1 MKHFSYNHFPSVP
14 LRLILIIPL
23 LLQILA
29 VVGLTGYLSLH
40 HNYQT
45 VNHVSNQLRSQI
57 TNRIQGYLQTYLATP
72 SVINQTN
79 LNAIKRNQLSL
90 DLNQPTNLSK
100 SYLWQQ
106 SQLFD
111 AASLIFLSSHQ
122 GGEFL
127 GIARSTHQS
136 SWELVIA
143 NQTTEYQNHYYN
155 VSLEGKQGELLKR
168 DTQPY
173 DARLQPWYT
182 TATNTGKLTWS
193 DIVRAFNSGES
204 AITASQPIYDQSNNL
219 LGVIGVTLSLENLN
233 TFLGELNIGDSG
245 QAFILE
251 DSGELVASSTP
262 EQLFTQETNSNQLQQ
277 LSGSNSSNVLIQGTV
292 NYLTEQF
299 GELNQ
304 IKDTQQLE
312 FKLQGK
318 RQFIQI
324 LPISNALGLNWL
336 IVTVIPETDLVGQVN
351 PYLSNLIWLCL
362 AALGITTVIGIYTFR
377 LITKSILN
385 FQQASEKL
393 AVGEW
398 NQTVTKQS
406 IPEFNTLA
414 TAFNQMAQKL
424 RESYRNLEQTNQQL
438 QQTNQ
443 QLTKHLEEQTKELN
457 TAKEMVKIANQTKS
471 EFLANMSHELRTPL
485 NGILGYAQIL
495 QHSDTLNP
503 KEKKGVE
510 IIHQCSSHL
519 LNLISDILDL
529 SKIEARKLELDP
541 HPLHF
546 PSLLQGVAEICHL
559 KAEQKKLAFIYHR
572 DSRLPCGIEADEKR
586 LRQVLINLLGNAIK
600 FTEQGGVT
608 FTVEV
613 LDDSNHELVKE
624 QSTKAQVPYP
634 TINIRFQIEDTG
646 VGITPEQLSTIFLP
660 FEQVGETKKQ
670 TQGTGLGLAISK
682 TIIETMGSSIQVKS
696 QPGQGSTFW
705 FDLALP
711 EVPEW
716 AQLSR
721 NIQAQTIVGYQGKKR
736 KILMVDDRWENRS
749 VVVNLLEPIGFE
761 IQQASNGQEALHKL
775 VTFQPDLLIIDLVMP
790 VMDGFEMLRQL
801 PKFSQG
807 QNFVV
812 IVTSAS
818 VFEVDKTNSF
828 NAGADDFLPKP
839 VQTDLLLDLLQKYL
853 HLEWVYQEDEPVAT
867 PKVEETPTQITQ
879 SAIQTREIL
888 PPQDDDL
895 TLLYELTRKGL
906 IHKILKEVDRIEQA
920 NNQVVPFTQQL
931 RELAE
936 GFKIKQMRTFLEEYL
951 EKK

>member
-1 MKHFSYNHFPSVP
+1 MKHFSYNHLQSVP

-29 VVGLTGYLSLH
+29 VVGLTGYLSLQ

-79 LNAIKRNQLSL
+79 LDAIKRNQLSL
-90 DLNQPTNLSK
+90 DLNQLSDSSK

-111 AASLIFLSSHQ
+111 AVSLIFFSSHQ

-143 NQTTEYQNHYYN
+143 NQTTGYQNHYYHM
-155 VSLEGKQGELLKR
+155 SLEGKQGELLKQ

-182 TATNTGKLTWS
+182 AATNTGKLTWS
-193 DIVRAFNSGES
+193 DIVPAFNSGES

-233 TFLGELNIGDSG
+233 TFLRELNVGESG

-251 DSGELVASSTP
+251 DSGKLVASSTP
-262 EQLFTQETNSNQLQQ
+262 EPLFTKETNSQQIQQ
-277 LSGSNSSNVLIQGTV
+277 LPGSNSSNILVQGTV

-312 FKLQGK
+312 FQFQGK
-318 RQFIQI
+318 RQFVQI
-324 LPISNALGLNWL
+324 LPLSNALGLNWL
-336 IVTVIPETDLVGQVN
+336 IVTVIPETDLVGQAN

-362 AALGITTVIGIYTFR
+362 AALGITIVTGIYASR
-377 LITKSILN
+377 PITQSILS

-393 AVGEW
+393 AVGKW
-398 NQTVTKQS
+398 NQTVAKQG

-414 TAFNQMAQKL
+414 TAFNQMIQKL

-443 QLTKHLEEQTKELN
+443 QLTKNLEEQTKELN
-457 TAKEMVKIANQTKS
+457 TAKEMVEIANHTKS

-495 QHSDTLNP
+495 QHSETLNP
-503 KEKKGVE
+503 KEKKGVD

-529 SKIEARKLELDP
+529 SKIEARKLQLDP

-572 DSRLPCGIEADEKR
+572 DPRLPCGIEADEKR

-608 FTVEV
+608 FKVEV
-613 LDDSNHELVKE
+613 IEDSTHELL
-624 QSTKAQVPYP
+624 TKAQVPYP
-634 TINIRFQIEDTG
+634 IIKIRFQIEDTG
-646 VGITPEQLSTIFLP
+646 VGITQEQLSTIFLP

-682 TIIETMGSSIQVKS
+682 TIIEAMGSSIQVQSK
-696 QPGQGSTFW
+696 PGQGSTFW
-705 FDLALP
+705 FDLELP

-721 NIQAQTIVGYQGKKR
+721 NIQAQTILGYQGKKR

-761 IQQASNGQEALHKL
+761 IQQASNGQEALNQL

-801 PKFSQG
+801 PKFSPRQD
-807 QNFVV
+807 FVV

-839 VQTDLLLDLLQKYL
+839 VQTDLLLDMLQKYL
-853 HLEWVYQEDEPVAT
+853 HLEWVYQQEEPVDISE
-867 PKVEETPTQITQ
+867 VEEPPPQTLSLDTQTK
-879 SAIQTREIL
+879 EIL

-920 NNQVVPFTQQL
+920 DNQVVPFTQQL